1 MKEKSNI
8 ILLLVL
14 ITFSSC
20 FKEDDMIEPHK
31 AGNVNTS
38 TIELGQYYKYQVYFD
53 MGTGQSVA
61 NNEKDD
67 WDLGFASADS
77 CSNIILNTSK
87 FMMAANT
94 GLIDF
99 QAVTD
104 TSGLIWRFDK
114 ANGDPDSAA
123 IGNWFNITMNDT
135 TYPKNVYVIDGGL
148 NELGVHLGYK
158 KIIFEELKNGQYSF
172 KFANLNGSEEYSF
185 TVIKDPDVNFV
196 SFSFKNGGKQVEI
209 QPEKNSW
216 DLLFTQYTDLLFT
229 DDNEPYP
236 YIVTG
241 TLINR
246 NGVEVA
252 FDTLMKFSDITISDI
267 STFNFSTDHNK
278 IGYEWKIY
286 DFDNSIYTV
295 FSSYNYIIID
305 VEGFY
310 YKLRFIGFYNN
321 MGEKGYPTIEYQKL

>member
-53 MGTGQSVA
+53 LGTGKSVA

-67 WDLGFASADS
+67 WDLGFAAADS
-77 CSNIILNTSK
+77 GRNIILNTSK

-104 TSGLIWRFDK
+104 TSGLKWKFDK
-114 ANGDPDSAA
+114 ANGDPDSIA
-123 IGNWFNITMNDT
+123 IGNWFNISTNDT

-172 KFANLNGSEEYSF
+172 KFANLNGSEEYRF

-196 SFSFKNGGKQVEI
+196 SFSFKNGGKEVEI

-241 TLINR
+241 SLINR

-252 FDTLMKFSDITISDI
+252 FNTLMKFSDITINDI
-267 STFNFSTDHNK
+267 PTFDFSTDYNK

-295 FSSYNYIIID
+295 FSNYNYIIKD

-310 YKLRFIGFYNN
+310 YKFRFIGFYNN
-321 MGEKGYPTIEYQKL
+321 MGEKGYPTFEYQKL